1 MADTKSNTTLS
12 WPSAVTATAPSVG
25 ASGTWGHTFR
35 NYLSTLHNFGS
46 SGEVTIAR
54 KTLKAGEYVPVIGFE
69 LFNIPS
75 SENLI
80 IFISRIM
87 LVGIDSGDTVDN
99 PAWSFGRSDGSYA
112 DWCSNRSAD
121 FGLASNNAG
130 IILFDDDSFEASE
143 VGATRNIGTGVGV
156 APGESFGVKGNGSST
171 RCDCITIFG
180 YVMKYS

>member
-1 MADTKSNTTLS
+1 MADTKSNTKLS
-12 WPSAVTATAPSVG
+12 WPTSASAHAPSVG
-25 ASGTWGHTFR
+25 ASGTWGNTFR
-35 NYLSTLHNFGS
+35 NYLTGLQNFS
-46 SGEVTIAR
+46 SAGEVTIAR
-54 KTLKAGEYVPVIGFE
+54 KTLKAGEYVPAIGIE
-69 LFNIPS
+69 LFNIPT
-75 SENLI
+75 SEPRI
-80 IFISRIM
+80 IFVSRIM

-99 PAWSFGRSDGSYA
+99 PAWSFGRSAGSYA

-171 RCDCITIFG
+171 RCDCITVFG
-180 YVMKYS
+180 YVMSYS

>member
-12 WPSAVTATAPSVG
+12 WPSSITATAPPVG

-35 NYLSTLHNFGS
+35 NYLGTLHNFGS
-46 SGEVTIAR
+46 AGEVTIAR
-54 KTLKAGEYVPVIGFE
+54 KTLKAGEYVPTIGFE

-75 SENLI
+75 SETVI
-80 IFISRIM
+80 IFVSRIM

-99 PAWSFGRSDGSYA
+99 PAWSFGRSAGSYA